1 MSRARQRTGSVLSWQ
16 HLSDVLHFRHV
27 VPASQALQR
36 VIGDSILSRHFQQQI
51 AKQGFT
57 VNQLDASFD
66 RQGVFSSRGGAFSV
80 EMAEIQV
87 HVAPSDSTSTT
98 ACLHVCP

>member
-1 MSRARQRTGSVLSWQ
+1 M
-16 HLSDVLHFRHV
+16 
-27 VPASQALQR
+27 QR
-36 VIGDSILSRHFQQQI
+36 VIGDSILSRRFQQQI

-66 RQGVFSSRGGAFSV
+66 RQGVFSSHGGAFSV

-87 HVAPSDSTSTT
+87 HLAPSKF
-98 ACLHVCP
+98 LI